1 MMNSRSTSRLLG
13 VAAAVCAV
21 IVLATGGVAAAGRK
35 RVVVLEFEGPKG
47 EKFHDDLVRLI
58 KKTHTVVPIEKWN
71 GAAEQLAAG
80 TLSDRDIKKVAH
92 KLKVDAVV
100 EGKIEKRRDEFII
113 RLKLHEGKTGAT
125 IGDTIDT
132 KAEGPRIDGRA
143 QKDLKDE
150 LVGAIDNVESNHAGG
165 GGDDEDDAPVRTAR
179 KASAGDD
186 DEDEK
191 PAKKAKKPVAAAD
204 DEDERPAKK
213 AKKPVAA
220 AEDEDEKPAKKA
232 KKPVAAADD
241 EDEKP
246 AKKAKK
252 PVAAADDEDDRPA
265 KSGFSRRSDDERG
278 GDKVDRKAK
287 KPGGD
292 DDKAVAT
299 KPAKKPG
306 GDDDKAVAGKPAK
319 KPGGDDDKAVATK
332 PAKKPGD
339 DDKAVASKPARPTG
353 GDDEPRKVTRA
364 TRAGGDADDKARA
377 RKVAAADDGNPAE
390 ADAEADTDPPL
401 EAAAA
406 LSPGERAVDA
416 VVGLSV
422 TMRRMSFAVTQAL
435 RATPPGY
442 KGIPVAGAVIDAT
455 VYPLALGHTRGDQL
469 KNLGIEL
476 IYDRVLKL
484 SSQDPMTRKVY
495 STIEQ
500 RFALHAVFRH
510 TLGHSATPPVV
521 LGTLGFV
528 RQSFNILGE
537 VDIPDVKYSILAPG
551 AGIRFPLSAKLT
563 LGADAKLLAILGT
576 GQIGD
581 PDKYGAASVLG
592 FEGSA
597 GADYQI
603 TPRIFAR
610 AALRIETIG
619 FTFKGTGE
627 QTNRRDGMPMSQD
640 VFGARDTYFGG
651 TATVGYLY

>member
-1 MMNSRSTSRLLG
+1 MTTSRSTSRLLG

-150 LVGAIDNVESNHAGG
+150 LIGAIDNVESNHAGG
-165 GGDDEDDAPVRTAR
+165 DDEDESPVKTAR

-186 DEDEK
+186 DED
-191 PAKKAKKPVAAAD
+191 D
-204 DEDERPAKK
+204 RPAKK
-213 AKKPVAA
+213 G
-220 AEDEDEKPAKKA
+220 
-232 KKPVAAADD
+232 
-241 EDEKP
+241 
-246 AKKAKK
+246 KK

-265 KSGFSRRSDDERG
+265 KKGKKPVAAADDEDERPTKPGFSRRADDERG

-287 KPGGD
+287 KPGSD
-292 DDKAVAT
+292 DDKAAAG

-306 GDDDKAVAGKPAK
+306 SDDDKAAAGKPAK
-319 KPGGDDDKAVATK
+319 KPGGDDDKAAAK
-332 PAKKPGD
+332 PVKKLGD
-339 DDKAVASKPARPTG
+339 DDKAVASKPAKPTG

-364 TRAGGDADDKARA
+364 TRAGGDADDKATA
-377 RKVAAADDGNPAE
+377 RKVADPDDGNPAE

-484 SSQDPMTRKVY
+484 SSQDPMTKKVY
-495 STIEQ
+495 STVEQ

-510 TLGHSATPPVV
+510 TLGHGATPPVV